1 MRSSLVRISDSP
13 IKYSEKIIQN
23 IYLEFNEISNIILK
37 SFIKETKLQIYK
49 ILGSSDIIGN
59 PVKLVEK
66 IGTGFFEFVNEPRK
80 GF

>member
-1 MRSSLVRISDSP
+1 
-13 IKYSEKIIQN
+13 
-23 IYLEFNEISNIILK
+23 LEFNEISNIILK

-66 IGTGFFEFVNEPRK
+66 IGT
-80 GF
+80 